1 MQREPCRDVVVV
13 VPGIMGSALALDGSP
28 VWSLSGRAL
37 LRGLRT
43 FGRSITRLQLPA
55 DIGDDHPGD
64 GIEPVGVMRDLHVL
78 PGIWHPIDGYAGLLH
93 WLEQSFT
100 LTRYDATRPAE
111 PANLVAFAYDWRLS
125 NRYNAQRLKD
135 TVEPV
140 LERWRAAPHCWAGQG
155 DDVPELVFLC
165 HSMGGLLT
173 RYYLEMLGGAKL
185 TRRLL
190 TMGTPYRGAASS
202 LLQLVNGVQRG
213 IGPLHLDLTA
223 FARSC
228 PSTHQL
234 LPGYDSVGT
243 GDQLRHHRELTLAGP
258 DPSLLA
264 DAERFHAEIARAVA
278 ARGGTPPYRI
288 RVVHGLRQPTPTT
301 VTVEGDGLAPVDS
314 IRGGDEGGDGTVPRL
329 SGHPPEMAGDDD
341 ALRGHSE
348 QHGSLQINAAVRV
361 TIWEWLTGK
370 GRFHRGPVGVDEIGV
385 EHPDLL
391 ARGEPLVLDVV
402 AASDTLLVR
411 TTLTSLDPARS
422 EEWTLRNLGSGRYR
436 TSIDGL
442 APGLHRL
449 STAAATGRLPV
460 TSSVLVWEDVQ

>member
-1 MQREPCRDVVVV
+1 MQRQPCRDVVVV
-13 VPGIMGSALALDGSP
+13 VPGIMGSALALDGTP
-28 VWSLSGRAL
+28 VWSLSGAAL
-37 LRGLRT
+37 LSGLRT
-43 FGRSITRLQLPA
+43 FGRSITRLRLPA

-64 GIEPVGVMRDLHVL
+64 GVKPIGLMRDLHVL
-78 PGIWHPIDGYAGLLH
+78 PGIWHPIDGYSGLLR

-100 LTRYDATRPAE
+100 LTRYDAARPAE

-135 TVEPV
+135 TVESV
-140 LERWRAAPHCWAGQG
+140 LDRWRAAQH
-155 DDVPELVFLC
+155 DDDPELVFLC

-173 RYYLEMLGGAKL
+173 RYYLEVLGGAQI

-190 TMGTPYRGAASS
+190 TMGTPYRGAATS
-202 LLQLVNGVQRG
+202 LLQLVNGVRKG
-213 IGPLHLDLTA
+213 IGPLRLDLTA

-243 GDQLRHHRELTLAGP
+243 GDELRHHRELSLEGP

-278 ARGGTPPYRI
+278 ARGDTPPYRI
-288 RVVHGLRQPTPTT
+288 RAVHGLRQPTPTT
-301 VTVEGDGLAPVDS
+301 VTVEGDSLAPVDS
-314 IRGGDEGGDGTVPRL
+314 IQGGDEGGDGTVPRL
-329 SGHPPEMAGDDD
+329 SGHPPEMAGDD

-348 QHGSLQINAAVRV
+348 QHGSLQSNAAVRDA
-361 TIWEWLTGK
+361 IWEWLTSELPT
-370 GRFHRGPVGVDEIGV
+370 HRGPVGADEIGV

-391 ARGEPLVLDVV
+391 ARGEPLVVDVV

-411 TTLTSLDPARS
+411 TTLTSLDSATVEKR
-422 EEWTLRNLGSGRYR
+422 TLRNLGGGRYR

-442 APGLHRL
+442 PPGLHRL
-449 STAAATGRLPV
+449 STAAATSRLPI
-460 TSSVLVWEDVQ
+460 TSSVLVWDDAP